1 MKNLLIHT
9 FILCLCIATTAIA
22 QEKMSSFDGSTIAY
36 LDEGEGD
43 PVILI
48 HGFINDASSWNG
60 TVIKKQ
66 LLENGYRV
74 IIPDLRGNGF
84 SEKPKDEKGF
94 KDNAEV
100 KDLKALLDHLK
111 IKSITAIGYSRGA
124 IVLAKWLTEET
135 RINKAIIGGMGL
147 DFTNKDW
154 DRRILFERAFL
165 GLDELNETTEGAV
178 NYAKSKKAN
187 LDILG
192 WLQRYQPV
200 ASKKALSEMKTK
212 TLVIAGDQDT
222 DNGNPEELAT
232 ILPKGSLVI
241 VAGDHNTT
249 YRKEPF
255 ATAVM
260 AFLED

>member
-1 MKNLLIHT
+1 M
-9 FILCLCIATTAIA
+9 ILCLCIATTAIA
-22 QEKMSSFDGSTIAY
+22 QEKMASFDGSSIAY
-36 LDEGEGD
+36 LDEGKGD
-43 PVILI
+43 PIILI
-48 HGFINDASSWNG
+48 HGFIQDASSWNG
-60 TVIKKQ
+60 TVIKEQ

-111 IKSITAIGYSRGA
+111 INSITAIGYSRGA

-135 RINKAIIGGMGL
+135 RINKAVIGGMGL

-165 GLDELNETTEGAV
+165 GLDALNETTEGAV

-187 LDILG
+187 LEILG
-192 WLQRYQPV
+192 WSQRYQPV
-200 ASKKALSEMKTK
+200 ASKKALSVMKTT

-222 DNGNPEELAT
+222 DNGNPEELAN

-241 VAGDHNTT
+241 VSGDHNTT

-260 AFLED
+260 AFLEN

>member
-1 MKNLLIHT
+1 MKNQCIYAL
-9 FILCLCIATTAIA
+9 ILCLCIATTAIA

-36 LDEGEGD
+36 LDEGKGD
-43 PVILI
+43 PIILI

-60 TVIKKQ
+60 TIIKKQ

-74 IIPDLRGNGF
+74 ITPDLRGNGL

-111 IKSITAIGYSRGA
+111 INSITAIGYSRGA
-124 IVLAKWLTEET
+124 IVLAKWLTEDT
-135 RINKAIIGGMGL
+135 RIHKAVIGGMGL
-147 DFTNKDW
+147 DFTNPDW
-154 DRRILFERAFL
+154 DRRIIFERAFL
-165 GLDELNETTEGAV
+165 GLDPLNDMTEGAV
-178 NYAKSKKAN
+178 NYAKSKNAN
-187 LDILG
+187 LEILG
-192 WLQRYQPV
+192 WSQRYQPV
-200 ASKKALSEMKTK
+200 ASKKALSEMKTT

-222 DNGNPEELAT
+222 DNGNPEELAN

-241 VAGDHNTT
+241 VSGDHNTT

-260 AFLED
+260 AFLKN